1 LSGCKEL
8 RTMALS
14 KLHFDLPLIDDKYR
28 NNREL
33 VKV

>member
-1 LSGCKEL
+1 
-8 RTMALS
+8 MALS
-14 KLHFDLPLIDDKYR
+14 KLYFDLPLVDDKYR